1 MEERIQTELTEK
13 ICRAFAGKE
22 EVNMAEIGLLL
33 QREGIQYKAMG
44 YAKLGDFMRALTA
57 FSLED
62 RVSAPGNPPYT
73 VVHMPKAAAKEQGAR
88 QRPFGRAP
96 EPRQAA
102 MPHLQADRQTA
113 DAALRQQRQAER
125 RAEELGRRI
134 CTTLGGQRQVPL
146 SEIGLLLQRQ
156 GIDYRQRGFAG
167 LGQMIEALP
176 GFTVK
181 QQRPALPGQAPQGTV
196 MLPPLAYDEQ
206 AQKQEIRALLFQAFE
221 GRETET
227 LAEVGNCLCKAG
239 VNYRGLGFMKLA
251 DLVSW
256 LGGMTLESCVAVP
269 GHAPYY
275 LVHFN
280 QQAGAREAAAKPM
293 TAERNRQEA
302 HDRPQPLQ
310 RAALRQEPLAR
321 QKRGLFGFAF
331 VPAAKVLPLA
341 DLCGT
346 KLSPMEYL
354 VHRFEAVQPVETAEH
369 AWFDTGML
377 FAETGRPIFAYFE
390 RNIHANMQPWFFVDF
405 REDPAQPESRSKT
418 EQRPAFSRENRPVK
432 KTEIRP
438 AAMQTQEKPRPRFVL
453 PGKELEAFA
462 YMGNW
467 TETLQTLADKA
478 LPENWDFLT
487 QDEQGG
493 YRLLHSYL
501 CYTFYRLKVQNKIRI
516 TQTQD
521 FAAFNTGL
529 VTPSYDEI
537 YACFEPNHGGQS
549 RWQLAGFC
557 RAGERGIGKK
567 LTDKFNPLPQAA
579 TYFEDLRDVLYEPQ
593 RTPIVDYQHIIIDNV
608 KRLPMAFLR
617 NQCYDSAEA
626 MAMLAKVERA
636 ATPAARGRAMQQ
648 LGEYIEDT
656 QWLFNRIRNRIKD
669 AIDLA
674 VKRVSWNYKTAIPM
688 FYPRGNAMSL
698 LLPLCL
704 NEENKTD
711 VALVVQRTMSGNYQ
725 RQTILTLSQAYL
737 DARLVCRP
745 DSDWLRTDSID
756 DALEEQEDE

>member
-62 RVSAPGNPPYT
+62 RVSAQGNPPYT
-73 VVHMPKAAAKEQGAR
+73 VVHMPKTAAREQGAR
-88 QRPFGRAP
+88 SFGRAP

-102 MPHLQADRQTA
+102 APHPLADRQTA
-113 DAALRQQRQAER
+113 DAALWQQRQAER

-134 CTTLGGQRQVPL
+134 CTTLGGQKQVPMD
-146 SEIGLLLQRQ
+146 EISLLLQRQ
-156 GIDYRQRGFAG
+156 GIDYKQRGFASP
-167 LGQMIEALP
+167 GQMIEALP

-181 QQRPALPGQAPQGTV
+181 QQRPQYAGQPPQETV
-196 MLPPLAYDEQ
+196 ILPPLAYDEQ

-280 QQAGAREAAAKPM
+280 KQAGAREAAVKP
-293 TAERNRQEA
+293 QEA
-302 HDRPQPLQ
+302 LNRPQPLQ
-310 RAALRQEPLAR
+310 RTNFKQEPLTR

-331 VPAAKVLPLA
+331 VPAAKVLALA
-341 DLCGT
+341 ELCGT

-354 VHRFEAVQPVETAEH
+354 VQRFETVQPVETTEH

-438 AAMQTQEKPRPRFVL
+438 AAMQTQEKPRQRFVQ

-467 TETLQTLADKA
+467 TETLQILADKA

-493 YRLLHSYL
+493 YRLLYSYL

-516 TQTQD
+516 TQAQD

-626 MAMLAKVERA
+626 MEMLGKVERA

-704 NEENKTD
+704 SEENKTD

-725 RQTILTLSQAYL
+725 GQTILTLSQAYL

>member
-113 DAALRQQRQAER
+113 DAALWQQRQAER

-134 CTTLGGQRQVPL
+134 CTTLGGQRQVPM
-146 SEIGLLLQRQ
+146 SEISLLLQRQ
-156 GIDYRQRGFAG
+156 GIDYKQRGFAG

-181 QQRPALPGQAPQGTV
+181 QQRPQYAGQPPQETV
-196 MLPPLAYDEQ
+196 ILPPLAYDEQ

-293 TAERNRQEA
+293 TAERNRQET

-341 DLCGT
+341 ELCGT

-354 VHRFEAVQPVETAEH
+354 VQRFEAVQPVETAEH

-704 NEENKTD
+704 SEENKTD

-725 RQTILTLSQAYL
+725 GQTILTLSQAYL

>member
-73 VVHMPKAAAKEQGAR
+73 VVHMPKTEAREQGVR
-88 QRPFGRAP
+88 SFGRAP

-102 MPHLQADRQTA
+102 APHPQADRQTA
-113 DAALRQQRQAER
+113 DAALWQQRQAER

-134 CTTLGGQRQVPL
+134 CTTLGGQKQVPMD
-146 SEIGLLLQRQ
+146 EISLLLQRQ
-156 GIDYRQRGFAG
+156 GIDYKQRGFASP
-167 LGQMIEALP
+167 GQMIEALP

-181 QQRPALPGQAPQGTV
+181 QQRPQYAGQPPQETV
-196 MLPPLAYDEQ
+196 ILPPLAYDEQ

-280 QQAGAREAAAKPM
+280 KQAGAREAAVKP
-293 TAERNRQEA
+293 QEA
-302 HDRPQPLQ
+302 LNRPQPLQ
-310 RAALRQEPLAR
+310 RTNFKQEPLTR

-341 DLCGT
+341 ELCGT

-354 VHRFEAVQPVETAEH
+354 VQRFETVQPVETAEH

-432 KTEIRP
+432 KTEIRQ
-438 AAMQTQEKPRPRFVL
+438 AAMQTQEKPRQRFVQ

-516 TQTQD
+516 TQAQD

-626 MAMLAKVERA
+626 MEMLGKVERA
-636 ATPAARGRAMQQ
+636 ATLAARGRAMQQ

-704 NEENKTD
+704 SEENKTD
-711 VALVVQRTMSGNYQ
+711 VALVVQRTMSGNY
-725 RQTILTLSQAYL
+725 RGRRS
-737 DARLVCRP
+737 
-745 DSDWLRTDSID
+745 
-756 DALEEQEDE
+756 